1 MSQNP
6 NQSTSHA
13 RSPSVES
20 TTSNQHQRRVSTHS
34 LGISYAYGAPSP
46 QQAPSPRSRRTQ
58 NRKPSEEPI
67 VRRQRELSAEETG
80 RAIEPAAVRY
90 QRLQAQRKQTPEPT
104 SASGGTSNSTLNKMA
119 SLNNTSV
126 NIATAFKAAT
136 SGNGPAM
143 VKGGRRE
150 DYPPLEERRGN
161 GQVEEGRDGEGSSKQ
176 TVSGGPVVDGSASK
190 KRKVGSGC
198 FLFAQVGNLLTFPLF
213 SNYLNRRT
221 ESRILRS
228 DRINVREKLKVV
240 RSIRRNT
247 RVPMGRKERNVRK
260 SHPKMNKV

>member
-1 MSQNP
+1 MSHTP

-46 QQAPSPRSRRTQ
+46 QQPNTSTTSPRSKRT
-58 NRKPSEEPI
+58 NRKPSEEPL
-67 VRRQRELSAEETG
+67 VRPRQQRELSVEETG

-90 QRLQAQRKQTPEPT
+90 SRLQAQRKQQPET
-104 SASGGTSNSTLNKMA
+104 SGGGTTSSNSNFNKMA

-150 DYPPLEERRGN
+150 DFPPLEERREN
-161 GQVEEGRDGEGSSKQ
+161 RENDERREEGSSKQ
-176 TVSGGPVVDGSASK
+176 ALPEGVDGSASK
-190 KRKVGSGC
+190 KRKVSPNS
-198 FLFAQVGNLLTFPLF
+198 LPL
-213 SNYLNRRT
+213 YV
-221 ESRILRS
+221 RIICSSSLCL
-228 DRINVREKLKVV
+228 E
-240 RSIRRNT
+240 
-247 RVPMGRKERNVRK
+247 
-260 SHPKMNKV
+260 